1 MALTTCRFCGGQV
14 SDRAVQCP
22 KCGAILLEN
31 RMKVCADCGRKLSA
45 GVTVC
50 PECGRPAEEK
60 KRGWLVPVLIVGI
73 VALLV
78 GLFAAAGTACYRQ
91 AAAAAA
97 ERQAKEAAEDYAKE
111 LFNFRRQLGDVAA
124 DAERVCALTLGVW
137 GNAIYERDDPDTDPF
152 TKVNGIFVEDFN
164 DALGNL
170 YADAAFRGT
179 VDGIYEKR
187 DAATKQMKKLMSP
200 PAGCE
205 DAYTAAKAAY
215 DACMTLSGMALKSRG
230 SYNSFSEEYKAADDA
245 CVRTLRELEL
255 YY

>member
-31 RMKVCADCGRKLSA
+31 RMKVCADCGRKLPA

-60 KRGWLVPVLIVGI
+60 KRGWLVPVLIVGT

-78 GLFAAAGTACYRQ
+78 GLFAAAGTAFYRQ
-91 AAAAAA
+91 
-97 ERQAKEAAEDYAKE
+97 
-111 LFNFRRQLGDVAA
+111 AA
-124 DAERVCALTLGVW
+124 DAERVCALTLDVW

-187 DAATKQMKKLMSP
+187 DAATKLMKKLMSP
-200 PAGCE
+200 PAGCL

-215 DACMTLSGMALKSRG
+215 DACMTLSGLALNSRG
-230 SYNSFSEEYKAADDA
+230 SYSSFSEEYKTADDA